1 MNTTQKIG
9 GKKHPSFYSPRL
21 RWCIVKL
28 LRRGDMTYCNA
39 WFFVKRFLTIIVPQ
53 YPLSLIIPSGRL
65 FPTVWFFGFGGRC
78 IDGRHT
84 NRKLTWPWKKINN
97 LKMYGPEN
105 QHIPR
110 KLMVGR
116 WNILLKWYLFR
127 GHVNFWAGYL
137 LLKMVN
143 CHVSFRAVYVRGC
156 LLRLTFWWCWQV
168 SHLAMPFFGWCC
180 RREVIRGLHF
190 YYTPRTVWCEP
201 PLTNR
206 AFARD
211 FVGKWPRLKHRP
223 AKNSHEPRKN
233 PSYFPIIHCLKIP
246 ESQPFAHEI
255 IQKIWANSRSTNYI
269 T

>member
-1 MNTTQKIG
+1 MYSKASSTRGHDILQRLIFCEEVLN
-9 GKKHPSFYSPRL
+9 HHCPSISPKLNNPL
-21 RWCIVKL
+21 RPAIS
-28 LRRGDMTYCNA
+28 D
-39 WFFVKRFLTIIVPQ
+39 
-53 YPLSLIIPSGRL
+53 SLIFWLWGKVYRWKTHKPKTNMTMEKNQQFEDVRPWK
-65 FPTVWFFGFGGRC
+65 PTYPPK
-78 IDGRHT
+78 IDG
-84 NRKLTWPWKKINN
+84 WKMKYPF
-97 LKMYGPEN
+97 KMVP
-105 QHIPR
+105 
-110 KLMVGR
+110 
-116 WNILLKWYLFR
+116 FR

-246 ESQPFAHEI
+246 ETQPFAHEI